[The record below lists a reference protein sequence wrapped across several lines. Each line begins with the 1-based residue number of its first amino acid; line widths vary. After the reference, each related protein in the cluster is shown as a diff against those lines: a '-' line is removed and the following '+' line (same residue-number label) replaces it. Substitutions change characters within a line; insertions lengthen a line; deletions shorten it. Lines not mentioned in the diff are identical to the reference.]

1 MRRAALRPGTSEQDS
16 PQYEL
21 MTRGRLLPG
30 NFAYPPPPPH
40 EPWRPEL
47 PRPLRSAY
55 AEARGAEPDFTN
67 YALTAHMRDG
77 PFIGTLDYIW
87 LAGDALAAERADA
100 LPHRSVVAGPYP
112 TADEPSDHVLLAADL
127 RLQ

>member
-1 MRRAALRPGTSEQDS
+1 
-16 PQYEL
+16 